1 MKTKDLIVGDHYY
14 TVLNCCYGQPYAKLV
29 EVELL
34 STTGQDR
41 PMNCV
46 VKDVESEA
54 EDPTF
59 CISSWLIHK
68 DKQSAICQA
77 LIDINDDIQNFEEGI
92 DDLMYKLRSIRENQ
106 SSLLQLLSDL
116 GKQEVKNEPTMS

>member
-1 MKTKDLIVGDHYY
+1 MNIKDLKVGDHYY
-14 TVLNCCYGQPYAKLV
+14 TVLSCCHGKPYAELV

-34 STTGQDR
+34 STTGQAR

-46 VKDVESEA
+46 VKYVESEA
-54 EDPTF
+54 DDPSF

-68 DKQSAICQA
+68 DKKAAICQA
-77 LIDINDDIQNFEEGI
+77 LVDINDDIQDFEEHI

-106 SSLLQLLSDL
+106 HSLLQLLSDIL
-116 GKQEVKNEPTMS
+116 KQEETT

>member
-1 MKTKDLIVGDHYY
+1 MNIKDLIVGDHYY
-14 TVLNCCYGQPYAKLV
+14 TVLNTCLDNPYVKLV

-34 STTGQDR
+34 STTGQAR

-54 EDPTF
+54 EDSKF

-68 DKQSAICQA
+68 DKQAAICQA
-77 LIDINDDIQNFEEGI
+77 LEDINEDIQDFEEDI

-106 SSLLQLLSDL
+106 SSLLQLLSDIIN
-116 GKQEVKNEPTMS
+116 K

>member
-1 MKTKDLIVGDHYY
+1 MDIKDLVVGDHYY
-14 TVLNCCYGQPYAKLV
+14 TVLNANLI

-34 STTGQDR
+34 STTGQAR

-46 VKDVESEA
+46 VKDVKSEA
-54 EDPTF
+54 EDPKF

-77 LIDINDDIQNFEEGI
+77 LIDME
-92 DDLMYKLRSIRENQ
+92 
-106 SSLLQLLSDL
+106 
-116 GKQEVKNEPTMS
+116 

>member
-1 MKTKDLIVGDHYY
+1 MNIKDLIVGDRYY
-14 TVLNCCYGQPYAKLV
+14 TVLNTCIDNPYVKLV

-34 STTGQDR
+34 STTGQAR

-46 VKDVESEA
+46 VKDVESE
-54 EDPTF
+54 EKDPKF

-68 DKQSAICQA
+68 DKKAAICQA
-77 LIDINDDIQNFEEGI
+77 LIDINDDIQDFEEDI

-106 SSLLQLLSDL
+106 QGLLQLLSDII
-116 GKQEVKNEPTMS
+116 KQEENHEH

>member
-1 MKTKDLIVGDHYY
+1 MDIKDLIVGDHYY
-14 TVLNCCYGQPYAKLV
+14 TVLNTCHDQPYAKLV

-34 STTGQDR
+34 STTGQAR

-54 EDPTF
+54 EDPKF

-68 DKQSAICQA
+68 DKQAAICQA

-92 DDLMYKLRSIRENQ
+92 DDLMYKLRTIRENQ
-106 SSLLQLLSDL
+106 HGLLQLLSDII
-116 GKQEVKNEPTMS
+116 KQEENHEH